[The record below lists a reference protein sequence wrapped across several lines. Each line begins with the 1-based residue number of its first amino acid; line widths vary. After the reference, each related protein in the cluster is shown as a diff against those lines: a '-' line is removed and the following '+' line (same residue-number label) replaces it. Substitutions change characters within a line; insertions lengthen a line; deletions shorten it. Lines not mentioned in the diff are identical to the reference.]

1 MNILILLSMS
11 RVEQKDLFQKIIF
24 QHLNGAQYKPLIALI
39 DKLFM
44 GAIEKSLAPGEKL
57 NKIKYLLN
65 YKSTGASI
73 NKALFYNVIGILNG
87 INDVKPFKGFGLI
100 FMDSINKAIST
111 SKESTKLF
119 SPKPS
124 HEEGCIGNLQNFES
138 TLMAVLAWLLNQ
150 RSVAVADLR
159 FKLIPLDM
167 LPSAFIS
174 EINEKSLDLTGEL
187 ALEEIGGDVA
197 ISINDLDAVIN
208 NLKSLQ
214 LDLNIN

>member
-1 MNILILLSMS
+1 MNSLILLSMS

-24 QHLNGAQYKPLIALI
+24 QHLNGAQYKPLITLI

-65 YKSTGASI
+65 FKSTGASI
-73 NKALFYNVIGILNG
+73 NKVSFYYVIGVLNE

-100 FMDSINKAIST
+100 FMDSVNKAIST
-111 SKESTKLF
+111 SKESIKLF
-119 SPKPS
+119 SPTPS
-124 HEEGCIGNLQNFES
+124 HAEGCIGNFQNFES

-159 FKLIPLDM
+159 LKLIPLDM
-167 LPSAFIS
+167 LPNAFIS